1 MTTEQLLTMQAID
14 GFGNATVM
22 KLARYAERIAVDGF
36 VTGKEMT
43 DFINHCL
50 GNGMMLRCRRKSV
63 SINEVGWARQTARQI
78 MAESERLGIEVISFQ
93 DSRYPKRL
101 LNTIDESGRR
111 DMPVIVHCKGDVSV
125 TDMQSVAII
134 GTQHP
139 TREGLV
145 AGRHLGRLFAKNGI
159 AVIGGL
165 ASGCDTA
172 GHRGALAADKGKT
185 IAVLPNG
192 LDTVFPPSNTML
204 AKEILDNGGL
214 LISEQPVSV
223 VADKSRLVARDRIQA
238 ALSDA
243 VVVIQTSIN
252 GGTFHAAMAALKSGK
267 PLFCVKYHDSTGS
280 LNGSVLGNELLVKR
294 GGRYMTSGNALAM
307 VRDCIGETTNKEEI
321 SK

>member
-1 MTTEQLLTMQAID
+1 MTTEQLLAMQAID

-22 KLARYAERIAVDGF
+22 RLARYAERIAVNGF
-36 VTGKEMT
+36 VTDKDMA

-50 GNGMMLRCRRKSV
+50 GNGMMPRCRRKSV
-63 SINEVGWARQTARQI
+63 SIDEVGWARRTARQI

-101 LNTIDESGRR
+101 LGTIDENGRR
-111 DMPVIVHCKGDVSV
+111 DMPVVIHCKGDV
-125 TDMQSVAII
+125 TITGMQSVAII

-145 AGRHLGRLFAKNGI
+145 AGRHLGRLFAENGI

-192 LDTVFPPSNTML
+192 LDTVFPPSNIML

-214 LISEQPVSV
+214 LISEQPVGII
-223 VADKSRLVARDRIQA
+223 ADKSRLVARDRIQT

-243 VVVIQTSIN
+243 VVVIQTGIE